1 MKLILGVSTVT
12 ILAGENLLFHIKTY
26 QYFAEKFS
34 KLNWDLSGTV
44 FLNFG
49 DVMIMTWHVHT
60 FNITGPLCWDT
71 TDYPYILS
79 MVLTPSAHLIKKSV
93 HVYMNLISQMTLYIW
108 KCRHFDTTDCTH
120 NFWCNQYW
128 KFHHNDNI
136 SIAVYKVSISCAYHQ
151 TLLGFRYH
159 LKVLMK
165 VRQLMPC
172 GPSSQMFPDPY
183 CTSGINLLNNAR
195 WPQINSLLPVWKSCH
210 FKHIH
215 FKYMS

>member
-1 MKLILGVSTVT
+1 MRLEWYCIPQFWWCHDNDMTCTHLQHYWPFV
-12 ILAGENLLFHIKTY
+12 LRYH
-26 QYFAEKFS
+26 
-34 KLNWDLSGTV
+34 WLSLHLEHGSHPQ
-44 FLNFG
+44 
-49 DVMIMTWHVHT
+49 W
-60 FNITGPLCWDT
+60 
-71 TDYPYILS
+71 
-79 MVLTPSAHLIKKSV
+79 HLIKKIV

-128 KFHHNDNI
+128 KFHHNDDI
-136 SIAVYKVSISCAYHQ
+136 FIAVYKVSISCAYHQ